1 MKKLLILVITII
13 TVGIINVNA
22 LDISIDSVKVKD
34 KSNNLEVGEVQV
46 EGLTLT
52 PTINFENEE
61 DFVTYEIN
69 LKSNDKKAYQIK
81 SITGDNNG
89 NIKTTYTYDKDLSK
103 PILLTIKY
111 DSNGE
116 KLDKVNLCIEVE
128 EISNPKTGFA
138 LMFFALAI
146 ILVWVYAILDKRHNK
161 IFSIVLLLGLLF
173 IPLTNVLASEKITLV
188 LNGDNIQISEELR
201 NNVFFRKM
209 FVDSSVMR
217 DEGSVVTD
225 DVKLVGLTAGLNGEI
240 GLYYYLE
247 VSDRVLQDVGARMEF
262 SFAGSNHTTEL
273 VYLKDT
279 NTIIIDG
286 KTYYIFLAGE
296 AAKNIIDPI
305 EAQFVLGDGSVLA
318 TFNYSVK
325 DYCEAVLNNSSN
337 YSDKFISYVTA
348 MLNYGGYSQLQQNY
362 RIDDLANANIDKT
375 LPEVS
380 LGDEYAKVEEG
391 ECTGASFKG
400 CRVMFTSLTNIR
412 VYFTLENDYSAD
424 DYIFE
429 SNGKVLEV
437 QEDSSGVYVTV
448 KNIAPQNMRDM
459 YALAIT
465 NKQDGSIFKASYGVF
480 SYIYSILNNSDK
492 YNVSTVDTVKA
503 LYQFGEAANEFFSS

>member
-22 LDISIDSVKVKD
+22 LDISIDSVKVKE

-61 DFVTYEIN
+61 DFVTYEID

-103 PILLTIKY
+103 PILLNIKY

-116 KLDKVNLCIEVE
+116 KLDKVNLFIEVE

-138 LMFFALAI
+138 LMFFVLAI

-225 DVKLVGLTAGLNGEI
+225 DVKLVGLTAGLKGEI

-247 VSDRVLQDVGARMEF
+247 VSDRVLQDTGARMEF

-305 EAQFVLGDGSVLA
+305 EAQFVLSDGTILA
-318 TFNYSVK
+318 TYHYSVK
-325 DYCEAVLNNSSN
+325 DYCDKVIENKGNN
-337 YSDKFISYVTA
+337 YSEEVITYIKA
-348 MLNYGGYSQLQQNY
+348 MLNYGGYSQEYHNY
-362 RIDDLANANIDKT
+362 KVDNLANENIDKT
-375 LPEVS
+375 FPEITLGNEFDRVS
-380 LGDEYAKVEEG
+380 EG
-391 ECTGASFKG
+391 ECEGITYSGS
-400 CRVMFTSLTNIR
+400 RVIMTSLTDIR
-412 VYFTLENDYSAD
+412 NYFVFENDMN

-429 SNGKVLEV
+429 SNGNVLEV
-437 QEDSSGVYVTV
+437 KEDSSGLYVDI
-448 KNIAPQNMRDM
+448 KNIAPQKMREM
-459 YALAIT
+459 QYVTIS
-465 NKQDGSIFKASYGVF
+465 NKQNVCHLKIGYSVYSN
-480 SYIYSILNNSDK
+480 IYRILNNPNSNESSL
-492 YNVSTVDTVKA
+492 NVMKA
-503 LYQFGEAANEFFSS
+503 LYQFGESGYELFQS